1 MFALTI
7 NNIKFNSPI
16 LVASGTYGYGHE
28 VNDIAQVDQL
38 GGIVTKSVTLKPRE
52 GNPPPRIAET
62 SSGML
67 NSIGLANLGVEQFC
81 KEKIP
86 YLNKLETNV
95 IINVAGS
102 TFEEYID
109 TIELLESHNNS
120 NHVGYEINIS
130 CPNVKQGG
138 MEFGVNSKMTEQLT
152 SNIRKLTNKLL
163 IMKLSPNVTDIQDI
177 AKASENGGADAV
189 SAINTVVGMGID
201 IKTRKPKLYTTMGGL
216 SGPAIKPIALAN
228 VHKIYKEVSIPIIG
242 IGGISCAED
251 VIEFILAGA
260 SLIQIGTHNYT
271 NPNIGVDILSD
282 LNAFCKENSIDNIS
296 TLKGQVSYHE

>member
-1 MFALTI
+1 MFALSI

-28 VNDIAQVDQL
+28 VSDIAKVNQL
-38 GGIVTKSVTLKPRE
+38 GGIITKSVTLKPRE

-109 TIELLESHNNS
+109 TIKLLESHDNS

-138 MEFGVNSKMTEQLT
+138 MEFGVNSKMTEKLT

-201 IKTRKPKLYTTMGGL
+201 INTRKPKLYTTMGGL

-228 VHKIYKEVSIPIIG
+228 VHKVYKTVSIPIIG

-260 SLIQIGTHNYT
+260 SLVQIGTHNYT
-271 NPNIGVDILSD
+271 NPNIGVDTLSD
-282 LNAFCKENSIDNIS
+282 LNIFCKENSIDNIS
-296 TLKGQVSYHE
+296 TLKGQVNYHE